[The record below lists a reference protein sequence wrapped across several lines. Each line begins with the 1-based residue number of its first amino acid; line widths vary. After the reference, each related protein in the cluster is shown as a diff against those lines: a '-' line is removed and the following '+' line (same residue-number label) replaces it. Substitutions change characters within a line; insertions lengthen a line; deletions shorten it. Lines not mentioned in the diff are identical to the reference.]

1 MKKYCFKFAVAV
13 WLLTAALSLSGAAE
27 ASYTAGGGTVVGG
40 VSGQNANGIAIGS
53 SPTAADKAASAGA
66 ESVAIGFDSHADPI
80 HSVAIGSA
88 CAAKAEESVALG
100 TWCYATA
107 EKAVAIGAESNA
119 WAERAVAA
127 GYAAYAKGADSSAY
141 GAGASASESGS
152 SAFGTEASA
161 SVASG
166 VALGANS
173 KADRT
178 TTTSGIYR
186 STGATSAAQT
196 AVTNTVK
203 GSLGIASIGSDTA
216 TRQLAGVAAGINDT
230 DAVNVAQLKALASVT
245 GDKSY
250 ASANYITANDDLT
263 KAAGKLDEAIGKIT
277 ADGNYVKASSSTN
290 TMAANVQALDTQIGA
305 RVSGNYIS
313 TANAVTANMKAL
325 DTQIG
330 KVAQDGNYITSAGT
344 VAANLQAIDTQIGAI
359 VSGEYIKTDNA
370 VTANLKAL
378 DTQIGKVAQ
387 DGNYITLTGTVAA
400 NLQAIDTQIG
410 AKVAGDYIKTDNA
423 VTVNLKALDTQ
434 IGKVAQDGNYIT
446 SAGTVAANLGLLDTA
461 VVAVSGDVTELKKAV
476 GDNSDYSSENVIK
489 KTNSVIAN
497 LSALDAAQG
506 NQQYAEVTEKGP
518 AVNGDSTTAAI
529 GKLNN
534 SVGDVNAYQS
544 TNLVA
549 QGDSAVTAIGKLD
562 NAIGKVGQDG
572 NYITSVGTVAAN
584 LQAIDTQIGKVAQDG
599 NYITS
604 VDSGTCGAAGAAQG
618 KRKITFRALKT
629 KKRSG
634 GGGPASSR
642 RKR

>member
-313 TANAVTANMKAL
+313 TANAVTANLKAL

-330 KVAQDGNYITSAGT
+330 ARVSGNYISTA
-344 VAANLQAIDTQIGAI
+344 
-359 VSGEYIKTDNA
+359 NA
-370 VTANLKAL
+370 VTANMKAL

>member
-359 VSGEYIKTDNA
+359 VAGYYITSDNA

>member
-313 TANAVTANMKAL
+313 TANAVTANLKALDTQIGARVSGNYISTANAVTANMKAL

-344 VAANLQAIDTQIGAI
+344 VAANLQAIDTQIGA
-359 VSGEYIKTDNA
+359 
-370 VTANLKAL
+370 
-378 DTQIGKVAQ
+378 
-387 DGNYITLTGTVAA
+387 
-400 NLQAIDTQIG
+400 
-410 AKVAGDYIKTDNA
+410 KVAGDYIKTDNA
-423 VTVNLKALDTQ
+423 VTANLKALDTQ

>member
-330 KVAQDGNYITSAGT
+330 KVAQDGNYIT
-344 VAANLQAIDTQIGAI
+344 
-359 VSGEYIKTDNA
+359 
-370 VTANLKAL
+370 
-378 DTQIGKVAQ
+378 
-387 DGNYITLTGTVAA
+387 LTGTVAA